1 MIDTPQAT
9 LPGVTP
15 IKRRSDAKHADRAAK
30 QAAYRARKDLK
41 AVTIQL
47 PTALAERLDA
57 WLAAKGKHKSETIAR
72 LIETQ
77 LLRPR

>member
-1 MIDTPQAT
+1 MSDQAT
-9 LPGVTP
+9 LPG
-15 IKRRSDAKHADRAAK
+15 IKPHRADKKHANRAAK

-57 WLAAKGKHKSETIAR
+57 WLLAHGKAKSETLAR

-77 LLRPR
+77 LLRKR

>member
-1 MIDTPQAT
+1 MDQET
-9 LPGVTP
+9 LPG
-15 IKRRSDAKHADRAAK
+15 IKPHRADKKHANRAAK

-47 PTALAERLDA
+47 PTARADQLDA
-57 WLAAKGKHKSETIAR
+57 WLLVKGKAKSETIAR

-77 LLRPR
+77 LLRKR